1 MKKLIIFSSVL
12 FIAIIFIAVKYFA
25 ELSGNSNSSTKVLK
39 YIPSDATLIV
49 NFSNDDSFYDIVE
62 DYQLF
67 SEIIGE
73 RRSAEIS
80 QLKGMLLNDPLVA
93 EISNGEKVFISF
105 HQLKA
110 DSLDYL
116 FSMGMASNVKPEDAE
131 LSLKN
136 MEGVKFS
143 ALTEDSEGIYKLE
156 LNTLKRP
163 FFIHMDKGVA
173 NGSFSLELL
182 KLAMNE
188 KAEKLDDEFIEL
200 INKEAGQNQNTPV
213 KLFVNSGRLSPFL
226 LSFMKGR
233 AHGQMQLLSGM
244 KGYAALGMNF
254 KSDAL
259 MFNGN
264 SIPDTNG
271 TNYLSIFLKQRPV
284 KNQLKAVLPQNTANF
299 ITFGVS
305 SFGTFHGDLKRY
317 LAKRKE
323 LAKLQAQVK
332 AIVTDRSLNIDNEL
346 IPKLGNEFLVFE
358 TAEGEKL
365 GLLKLNDGPGTE
377 ASLQQLSSNAS
388 TFIRRI
394 NYSNLFYYCYGDPMR
409 PFVKPYFQIFDN
421 MLVLA
426 NSQGAISRYMEN
438 YKAGKFLNKQKD
450 FKEHEQL
457 VASSSNISFF
467 AENKNSS
474 RQIRSTLK
482 DRYAALFKDSE
493 SGLSN
498 FYGLSVQWSS
508 ADKYFQTNVFANYNT
523 LAKREFKKE
532 WSYKM
537 NARIASAPQVFRNG
551 DQHIIM
557 VQDNVY
563 NLYAISDEGKRI
575 WATQLPGTIR
585 GKLYQLKDETIVFNT
600 EDRIYRIHP
609 DGSAVSGFPVSIPQK
624 TVLGL
629 TLTSTD
635 PSSARIYI
643 AAQAKILGYS
653 AEGKPLEN
661 WDKNLPSR
669 IFTELLYTE
678 VENTPYI
685 IAGTRTGEFFFFDER
700 DGSLLH
706 QAAEKKVVT
715 DFRSQMFPVIQENAD
730 NSWVVTTD
738 TAGVLH
744 EISFKDSV
752 SRTSIGVW
760 DENHTFGYKDI
771 TGDSYP
777 EYIYLDSKGLSVF
790 NRDHTSV
797 FSYEFEDSAKRNLQF
812 FSTDKSSWSI
822 AVSSYQT
829 NEIYLF
835 DNEGNISRGFPVKA
849 TGEFYMGIIRND
861 GLRYLI
867 CGSTDG
873 YLHAYK
879 L

>member
-12 FIAIIFIAVKYFA
+12 LVAIIFIAVKYFA
-25 ELSGNSNSSTKVLK
+25 ELTGNSNSNTKVLK
-39 YIPSDATLIV
+39 YIPSDATLVV
-49 NFSNDDSFYDIVE
+49 NFSNDESFYDIVE
-62 DYQLF
+62 DYELF
-67 SEIIGE
+67 AEIIGE

-80 QLKGMLLNDPLVA
+80 QLKSVLLNDPLVA
-93 EISNGEKVFISF
+93 EISSGEKVFISF

-116 FSMGMASNVKPEDAE
+116 FAMGTGSSVKKDDAE
-131 LSLKN
+131 LTLKN
-136 MEGVKFS
+136 IEGVKCTPIGESSVF
-143 ALTEDSEGIYKLE
+143 KLE
-156 LNTLKRP
+156 LSTLKRP
-163 FFIHMDKGVA
+163 FFIHIGKGVVI
-173 NGSFSLELL
+173 GSFSLDLL
-182 KLAMNE
+182 TLALNE
-188 KAEKLDDEFIEL
+188 KNDKLPDDFIEL
-200 INKEAGQNQNTPV
+200 INKEADKNQNSPV
-213 KLFVNSGRLSPFL
+213 NLFVNSGNLSPFVM
-226 LSFMKGR
+226 SFMKGR
-233 AHGQMQLLSGM
+233 ANGNMQLLKGL
-244 KGYAALGMNF
+244 KGYGALGMNF

-264 SIPDTNG
+264 STPDTSSS
-271 TNYLSIFLKQRPV
+271 NYLNTFLKQRPV
-284 KNQLKAVLPQNTANF
+284 QNQLKAILPQNTANF
-299 ITFGVS
+299 LTFGVS
-305 SFGTFHGDLKRY
+305 DFKTFHADLRNYFGK
-317 LAKRKE
+317 KKE
-323 LAKLQAQVK
+323 LPRLQAQVK
-332 AIVTDRSLNIDNEL
+332 AIMTERSLNIDHDL

-365 GLLKLNDGPGTE
+365 ALLKLNNGPALD
-377 ASLQQLSSNAS
+377 ASLQQLSSKAS
-388 TFIRRI
+388 EFIRRF
-394 NYSNLFYYCYGDPMR
+394 NYSNVFYYCYGDPMR

-426 NSQGAISRYMEN
+426 NSQGAITRYMDS
-438 YKAGKFLNKQKD
+438 YKASRFLNKIKD
-450 FKEHEQL
+450 FKEHDQL
-457 VASSSNISFF
+457 VATSSNISFF

-474 RQIRSTLK
+474 RQIRSSLK
-482 DRYAALFKDSE
+482 NRYAALFKDEE

-508 ADKYFQTNVFANYNT
+508 ASKHFQTNVFANYNT
-523 LAKREFKKE
+523 LAKRDFKKE

-537 NARIASAPQVFRNG
+537 NARIASAPQVFRSG

-585 GKLYQLKDETIVFNT
+585 GKLYQLKDETILFNT

-624 TVLGL
+624 TVHGL
-629 TLTSTD
+629 TLTGND
-635 PSSARIYI
+635 PAKAKIYI
-643 AAQAKILGYS
+643 AAQNKILGYT
-653 AEGKPLEN
+653 AEGKALEN

-669 IFTELLYTE
+669 IFTELLHTE
-678 VENTPYI
+678 AGETPYI

-706 QAAEKKVVT
+706 QVAEKNVVT
-715 DFRSQMFPVIQENAD
+715 DFRSGLFPVIKERTED
-730 NSWVVTTD
+730 SWVVTTD

-744 EISFKDSV
+744 EISFTDSV

-760 DENHTFGYKDI
+760 DENHVFGYKNI

-790 NRDHTSV
+790 NRDNTSV
-797 FSYEFEDSAKRNLQF
+797 FSYEFEDSVKRNLQF

-822 AVSSYQT
+822 AVSSYQN

-835 DNEGNISRGFPVKA
+835 DNEGNVSRGFPIKA
-849 TGEFYMGIIRND
+849 VGEFYMGVIRND

-873 YLHAYK
+873 NLHAYK

>member
-12 FIAIIFIAVKYFA
+12 FVAIIFIAVKYFA

-39 YIPSDATLIV
+39 YIPADATLIV

-62 DYQLF
+62 DYELF
-67 SEIIGE
+67 GEIIGE

-80 QLKGMLLNDPLVA
+80 QLKAMLLKDPLVA

-116 FSMGMASNVKPEDAE
+116 FSMGLASTVKADEAE
-131 LSLKN
+131 LTLGN
-136 MEGVKFS
+136 IEGVKFT
-143 ALTEDSEGIYKLE
+143 ALADELKDLYKLE

-163 FFIHMDKGVA
+163 FYVHLGKAAVT
-173 NGSFSLELL
+173 GSFSLDLL
-182 KLAMNE
+182 KLAADV
-188 KAEKLDDEFIEL
+188 KAEKLSEEFVEL
-200 INKEAGQNQNTPV
+200 INKETDQNQNTPV
-213 KLFVNSGRLSPFL
+213 NLFINSGNLHAFI

-233 AHGQMQLLSGM
+233 ANGNMHLLAGM

-264 SIPDTNG
+264 SIPDTG
-271 TNYLSIFLKQRPV
+271 SSNYLNTFLKQRPV

-305 SFGTFHGDLKRY
+305 NFQVFHADLRSH

-323 LAKLQAQVK
+323 LPKLQTQVK
-332 AIVTDRSLNIDNEL
+332 AIVADRSLNIDDDL

-365 GLLKLNDGPGTE
+365 GLLKLQDGPGAD
-377 ASLQQLSSNAS
+377 ASLQQISAKAS
-388 TFIRRI
+388 EYIRRL
-394 NYSNLFYYCYGDPMR
+394 NYSHVFYYCYGDPMR
-409 PFVKPYFQIFDN
+409 GFVKPYFQIFDN

-426 NSQGAISRYMEN
+426 NSQGAISRYMES
-438 YKAGKFLNKQKD
+438 YRASRFLIKVKD
-450 FKEHEQL
+450 FKDHDQL
-457 VASSSNISFF
+457 VATSSNISFF
-467 AENKNSS
+467 AENKNSA
-474 RQIRSTLK
+474 RLIRSTLK
-482 DRYAALFKDSE
+482 NRYAALFKE
-493 SGLSN
+493 EEGLSN
-498 FYGLSVQWSS
+498 FYGLSVQWSA

-523 LAKREFKKE
+523 LAKRDFKKE

-537 NARIASAPQVFRNG
+537 NARIASAPQVFRDG
-551 DQHIIM
+551 DRHVIM
-557 VQDNVY
+557 VQDKVY
-563 NLYAISDEGKRI
+563 NLYAISDEGERI

-585 GKLYQLKDETIVFNT
+585 GKLFQLKDETIVFNT

-629 TLTSTD
+629 TLTGND
-635 PSSARIYI
+635 PASAKIYI
-643 AAQAKILGYS
+643 AAQNKILGYT
-653 AEGKPLEN
+653 AEGKPLES

-706 QAAEKKVVT
+706 ETAQKSVVT
-715 DFRSQMFPVIQENAD
+715 DFRNPMFPVIQD
-730 NSWVVTTD
+730 RTGDSWVVTTD

-744 EISFKDSV
+744 EISFRDSV
-752 SRTSIGVW
+752 ARTSIGVW
-760 DENHTFGYKDI
+760 NENHTFGYKNI

-777 EYIYLDSKGLSVF
+777 EYIYLDGKGLSVF

-797 FSYEFEDSAKRNLQF
+797 FSYEFEDSAERNLQF
-812 FSTDKSSWSI
+812 FTTDKTSWSI
-822 AVSSYQT
+822 AVSSYQN